1 MIPGCRDGIP
11 AWARSPLTSA
21 SVPDQLLNLLKIF
34 LLVLLYLFFLRVLR
48 AVWTEVNPTTSAEA
62 SPSGTKQKSRTP
74 RGAARRPGRPG
85 RAQLRVIEPANLRG
99 QSYALA
105 SEVTLGRAEGCHVP
119 LDDAYASQV
128 HARVFQR
135 DGKWYIEDLGST
147 NGTYLNRRRVAGPMV
162 MKRRDRLQI
171 GNTVLELA

>member
-1 MIPGCRDGIP
+1 M
-11 AWARSPLTSA
+11 
-21 SVPDQLLNLLKIF
+21 PDQLLNLLKIF

-48 AVWTEVNPTTSAEA
+48 AVWTEVNPAPTTEPQAA
-62 SPSGTKQKSRTP
+62 ATRRRSRP
-74 RGAARRPGRPG
+74 ARAARRPSRGGRP
-85 RAQLRVIEPANLRG
+85 QLRVIEPAKLRG

-105 SEVTLGRAEGCHVP
+105 SEVTLGRAAGCHVP

-135 DGKWYIEDLGST
+135 DGDWYIEDLGST